1 MKSSTHLL
9 SIHPPLSPSTS
20 PHLLHLPSSPPP
32 LIPSSPPPLPPSPPP
47 LPSHYPPPSLASHLI
62 LHAFSYPLYSDIATF
77 PYCYLPIDTALIL
90 MFTLG
95 TPYSGPQ
102 PMETDDFGRMDTS
115 GHPPAGGTGF
125 EDEPPLLEGMC
136 LCVYVLSPSTHTIS
150 LLHALELGINF
161 QVIKQKVSLSG
172 RVGAGDKVKGCGS
185 CSVHCME
192 HSCVCTSHCCSRPF
206 PASASD
212 HFCP

>member
-1 MKSSTHLL
+1 M
-9 SIHPPLSPSTS
+9 
-20 PHLLHLPSSPPP
+20 
-32 LIPSSPPPLPPSPPP
+32 
-47 LPSHYPPPSLASHLI
+47 LPSHITTFTHYYLPTLLPS
-62 LHAFSYPLYSDIATF
+62 PIATF

-136 LCVYVLSPSTHTIS
+136 LCLSPSTHTFS

-172 RVGAGDKVKGCGS
+172 RRVGAGDKVKGCGS